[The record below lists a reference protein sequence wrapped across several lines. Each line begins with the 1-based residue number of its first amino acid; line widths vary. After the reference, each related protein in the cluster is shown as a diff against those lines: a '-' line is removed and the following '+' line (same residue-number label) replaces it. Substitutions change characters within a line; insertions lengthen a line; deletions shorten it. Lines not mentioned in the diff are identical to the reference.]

1 MLYNGV
7 GKTGDKN
14 MIIGVVSV
22 VGGVVVFIG
31 AAGYGM
37 VRVAEASVSA
47 FDTYANEDDSE
58 IEEDEDDEG

>member
-1 MLYNGV
+1 
-7 GKTGDKN
+7 
-14 MIIGVVSV
+14 MIIGVVGV
-22 VGGVVVFIG
+22 VGGVAVSIV
-31 AAGYGM
+31 AVGYGM